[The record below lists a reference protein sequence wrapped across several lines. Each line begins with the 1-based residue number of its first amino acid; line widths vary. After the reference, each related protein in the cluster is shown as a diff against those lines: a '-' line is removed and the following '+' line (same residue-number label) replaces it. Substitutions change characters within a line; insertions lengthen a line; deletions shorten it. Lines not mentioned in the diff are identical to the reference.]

1 MKKYNQIEQLNILF
15 GNADHAAQEKTPIN
29 GENNDLTAFGRR
41 NGTEHRSN
49 TANALTWQ
57 IIRFIQRH
65 GGQAERVAVM
75 GVPREAGGR
84 TIWTH
89 TNMTVGTAD
98 ISATIQGRSVKIEVK
113 IGTDR
118 QSEAQKRYQNDIEQA
133 GGIYYIARTF
143 EEFLKWYN
151 LLWGTATIKG

>member
-15 GNADHAAQEKTPIN
+15 GNADHVAQEKTPTN
-29 GENNDLTAFGRR
+29 GDNTDLTAFGRR

-118 QSEAQKRYQNDIEQA
+118 QSEAQKRYQKQVEDA
-133 GGIYYIARTF
+133 GGIYYIARDFETF
-143 EEFLKWYN
+143 QSWYY
-151 LLWGTATIKG
+151 GQFGR

>member
-1 MKKYNQIEQLNILF
+1 MKRNDVDQVMQLNILF
-15 GNADHAAQEKTPIN
+15 GIEQGAEICPVAHERSE
-29 GENNDLTAFGRR
+29 GGRHK
-41 NGTEHRSN
+41 GGDA
-49 TANALTWQ
+49 ANALTRQ
-57 IIRFIQRH
+57 IIRFIQSR
-65 GGQAERVAVM
+65 GGQAERIAVT
-75 GVPREAGGR
+75 GLLRKFGNGYK
-84 TIWTH
+84 WTR

-118 QSEAQKRYQNDIEQA
+118 QSDEQKRYQKQVEDA

-151 LLWGTATIKG
+151 SLWGTATIKG

>member
-15 GNADHAAQEKTPIN
+15 GNADHVAQEKTPIN
-29 GENNDLTAFGRR
+29 GENTDLTAFGRR
-41 NGTEHRSN
+41 NGTEHRSS
-49 TANALTWQ
+49 TANTLTGQ

-118 QSEAQKRYQNDIEQA
+118 QSDEQKRYQKQVEDA
-133 GGIYYIARTF
+133 GGIYYIARDFVTF
-143 EEFLKWYN
+143 QSWYY
-151 LLWGTATIKG
+151 GQFGR

>member
-15 GNADHAAQEKTPIN
+15 GNADHVAQEKTPTN
-29 GENNDLTAFGRR
+29 GENTDLTAFGRR
-41 NGTEHRSN
+41 NGTEHRSS
-49 TANALTWQ
+49 TANTLTGQ

-118 QSEAQKRYQNDIEQA
+118 QSEAQKRYQKQVEDA
-133 GGIYYIARTF
+133 GGIYYIARDFETF
-143 EEFLKWYN
+143 QSWYY
-151 LLWGTATIKG
+151 GQFGR

>member
-1 MKKYNQIEQLNILF
+1 MKKNDVDQITQLNILF
-15 GNADHAAQEKTPIN
+15 GIEQGAEIRPVTHEHNNVGQHKGRNTA
-29 GENNDLTAFGRR
+29 NDLTR
-41 NGTEHRSN
+41 
-49 TANALTWQ
+49 Q

-65 GGQAERVAVM
+65 GGQAERIAVT
-75 GVPREAGGR
+75 GLLRKFGNGYK
-84 TIWTH
+84 WTR

-118 QSEAQKRYQNDIEQA
+118 QSDEQKRYQKQVEDA

-151 LLWGTATIKG
+151 SLWGTATIKG

>member
-15 GNADHAAQEKTPIN
+15 GNADHVAQEKTPIN
-29 GENNDLTAFGRR
+29 GEKTDLTAFGRR
-41 NGTEHRSN
+41 NGTEHRSS
-49 TANALTWQ
+49 TANTLTGQ

-65 GGQAERVAVM
+65 GGQAERIAVT
-75 GVPREAGGR
+75 GLLRKFGNGYK
-84 TIWTH
+84 WTR

-118 QSEAQKRYQNDIEQA
+118 QSDEQKRYQKQVEDA
-133 GGIYYIARTF
+133 GGIYYIARDFETF
-143 EEFLKWYN
+143 QSWYY
-151 LLWGTATIKG
+151 GQFGR

>member
-1 MKKYNQIEQLNILF
+1 MKKNDVDQVMQLNILF
-15 GNADHAAQEKTPIN
+15 GIEQGAEIRPVANERSE
-29 GENNDLTAFGRR
+29 GGRHK
-41 NGTEHRSN
+41 GSDA
-49 TANALTWQ
+49 ANALTRQ
-57 IIRFIQRH
+57 IIRFIQSR
-65 GGQAERVAVM
+65 GGQAERIAVT
-75 GVPREAGGR
+75 GLLRKFGNGYK
-84 TIWTH
+84 WTR

-118 QSEAQKRYQNDIEQA
+118 QSDEQKRYQKQVEDA

-151 LLWGTATIKG
+151 SLWGTATIKG

>member
-1 MKKYNQIEQLNILF
+1 MKKNDVDQVMQLNILF
-15 GNADHAAQEKTPIN
+15 GIEQGAEIRPVAHERNSVGRHKGDNA
-29 GENNDLTAFGRR
+29 
-41 NGTEHRSN
+41 
-49 TANALTWQ
+49 ANALTRQ
-57 IIRFIQRH
+57 IIRFIQSR
-65 GGQAERVAVM
+65 GGQAERIAVT
-75 GVPREAGGR
+75 GLLRKFGNGYK
-84 TIWTH
+84 WTR

-118 QSEAQKRYQNDIEQA
+118 QSDEQKRYQKQVEDA

-151 LLWGTATIKG
+151 SLWGTATIKG